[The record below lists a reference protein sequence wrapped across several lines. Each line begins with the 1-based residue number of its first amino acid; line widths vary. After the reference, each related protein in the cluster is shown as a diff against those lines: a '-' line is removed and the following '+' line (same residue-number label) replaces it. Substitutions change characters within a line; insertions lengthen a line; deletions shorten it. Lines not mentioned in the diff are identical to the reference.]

1 MKTLVKKFL
10 DKELSRRGFMKGMI
24 ALGFS
29 TAAIDSVLNSIAYA
43 ETPPP
48 SEGKSFEGTGAEV
61 LLETLKAA
69 DIEYIFNANSTGQ
82 YSLYDALMDR
92 PEMKLIL
99 AVQEGQAASM
109 AQGYELGS
117 GKPAALFI
125 PGVGIPHASNNLYN
139 AWKDRSAIVVLTDG
153 GNSMFLGRDMFEQV
167 HDWMEPLGQFSKW
180 SWHVKN
186 PRRISEMVRRAVKV
200 ASTPP
205 GGPVYIRF
213 PINILGKRKVRNT
226 IYPQDKFT
234 VPLKIEPNPQLI
246 EKAAKLLIESQNPLI
261 NAGGEVTR
269 AKANQGLID
278 LAELLSI
285 PVSQGVSCYG
295 DFPFKHPL
303 FAGFYGMGPFPYS
316 TGIDTFLNLGALM
329 PDPGFIT
336 NPVPDTCKVIHARI
350 EYEDIANIY
359 PTDVA
364 IAAGIKETIRALT
377 DAIKGMLT
385 KARIDAL
392 RTERR
397 EKVAKQLTE
406 VHKKRQEEAKE
417 TWNSSPLSWERLSVE
432 IDKVLEDDACIV
444 SELDA
449 RAPYYW
455 MNFGKGKKTLIGQ
468 TTGFALGWGVGA
480 SLGVKIARPNS
491 QVVCLVGDGTM
502 LFGQLESLW
511 SFSRYD
517 VPVIIVVFNNR
528 SYDGPRNRMLMLS
541 KHPKETRKDMA
552 CYLGNPDVD
561 FVSIAG
567 SFGIKGEVISSPD
580 QIKPAM
586 KRAVKATRDGRPYL
600 IDAILAQKGSG
611 AGANWHPEI
620 SIAAGRK
627 RKV

>member
-10 DKELSRRGFMKGMI
+10 DKEISRRGFVKSMVT
-24 ALGFS
+24 LGFS

-43 ETPPP
+43 DTTPP
-48 SEGKSFEGTGAEV
+48 SRGESFEGTGADVLIEV
-61 LLETLKAA
+61 LKAA
-69 DIEYIFNANSTGQ
+69 GIEYIFNSNSTGQ
-82 YSLYDALMDR
+82 YSLYDALATR
-92 PEMKLIL
+92 PEMTLIL

-125 PGVGIPHASNNLYN
+125 PGIGIPHASNNLYN

-153 GNSMFLGRDMFEQV
+153 GHSEFLGRDMFEQV

-180 SWHVKN
+180 SWHLKY
-186 PRRISEMVRRAVKV
+186 PQRISEMVRRAVKV
-200 ASTPP
+200 ATTPP

-213 PINILGKRKVRNT
+213 PINILGKRGVRGK
-226 IYPQDKFT
+226 IYPQSKFT
-234 VPLKIEPNPQLI
+234 IPLGIEPNPQLI
-246 EKAAKLLIESQNPLI
+246 EQTAKLLIESQNPLI
-261 NAGGEVTR
+261 NVGGEVTR
-269 AKANQGLID
+269 AKANQEVVE

-295 DFPFKHPL
+295 DVPFKHPL
-303 FAGFYGMGPFPYS
+303 FAGFYGMGPFPYAM
-316 TGIDTFLNLGALM
+316 GIDTFLNLGALM

-336 NPVPDTCKVIHARI
+336 NPIPDTCKVIHARI

-364 IAAGIKETIRALT
+364 IAAGIKETIVSLT
-377 DAIKGMLT
+377 DAIKGMVT
-385 KARIDAL
+385 KTRMDNL
-392 RTERR
+392 RTNRL
-397 EKVAKQLTE
+397 EKVTKQLSE
-406 VHKKRQEEAKE
+406 VNNMRQEAAKE
-417 TWNSSPLSWERLSVE
+417 TWNASPLSWERLSVE
-432 IDKVLEDDACIV
+432 MDEVLEDDACIV

-449 RAPYYW
+449 RVPYHW

-517 VPVIIVVFNNR
+517 VPVIVVVFNNR
-528 SYDGPRNRMLMLS
+528 SYDGPRNRMLMMS
-541 KHPKETRKDMA
+541 QHSKETRKDMA
-552 CYLGNPDVD
+552 CYLGDPDVD
-561 FVSIAG
+561 FVGIAN
-567 SFGIKGEVISSPD
+567 SFGIKGEVVSSPN

-586 KRAVKATRDGRPYL
+586 KRAIQTTKDGKPYL

-611 AGANWHPEI
+611 AGVNWHPEI
-620 SIAAGRK
+620 SIAARRK

>member
-1 MKTLVKKFL
+1 MKILVKKFL
-10 DKELSRRGFMKGMI
+10 DKEISRRGFVKGML

-29 TAAIDSVLNSIAYA
+29 TNAIDSALSSIAYA
-43 ETPPP
+43 ETTPP
-48 SEGKSFEGTGAEV
+48 SGGRSFTGTGAEV

-69 DIEYIFNANSTGQ
+69 GVEYIFNSNSTGQ
-82 YSLYDALMDR
+82 YSLYDALIDR
-92 PEMKLIL
+92 PELKLIL
-99 AVQEGQAASM
+99 ALQEGQAASM

-153 GNSMFLGRDMFEQV
+153 GHSEFLGRDMFEQV
-167 HDWMEPLGQFSKW
+167 DDWLEPLEQFSKW
-180 SWHVKN
+180 SWHVKY
-186 PRRISEMVRRAVKV
+186 PQRIGEMVRRAIKV
-200 ASTPP
+200 ATTPP

-213 PINILGKRKVRNT
+213 PIDILGKSHVRDT
-226 IYPQDKFT
+226 IYPQSKFT
-234 VPLKIEPNPQLI
+234 VPMKIEPNQQLI
-246 EKAAKLLIESQNPLI
+246 EKTAKLLVEAKKPLI
-261 NAGGEVTR
+261 HVGAEVTR
-269 AKANQGLID
+269 AKANEELIE

-303 FAGFYGMGPFPYS
+303 FAGFYGMGPFAYS
-316 TGIDTFLNLGALM
+316 MGIDTFLNLGALM

-336 NPVPDTCKVIHARI
+336 NPVSDTCKVIHARI

-364 IAAGIKETIRALT
+364 IAADIKETIQALT
-377 DAIKGMLT
+377 ASIKGMLT
-385 KARIDAL
+385 KTRIDSLKAGRL
-392 RTERR
+392 
-397 EKVAKQLTE
+397 EKVKKQLAE
-406 VHKKRQEEAKE
+406 PQRKREEDAKE
-417 TWNSSPLSWERLSVE
+417 RWNSSPLSWERLSVE
-432 IDKVLEDDACIV
+432 MDKVLEDDACIV

-449 RAPYYW
+449 RIPYYW
-455 MNFGKGKKTLIGQ
+455 MDFDRGKKTLIGQ

-480 SLGVKIARPNS
+480 SLGVKIARPDN

-528 SYDGPRNRMLMLS
+528 SYDGPRNRMFNLS
-541 KHPKETRKDMA
+541 QHTQEKRKDIA
-552 CYLGNPDVD
+552 CYLGDPDVS
-561 FVSIAG
+561 FVGVAEG
-567 SFGIKGEVISSPD
+567 FGIKGEVVSSPD

-586 KRAVKATRDGRPYL
+586 KRAIQATKDGKPYL
-600 IDAILAQKGSG
+600 IDAILAQKGTG
-611 AGANWHPEI
+611 AGTNWHPEI

-627 RKV
+627 KKV